1 MVRVMGDADRQ
12 GRRIRIH
19 QAVRYRALHSQ
30 RRCYSV
36 HRLRQLPF
44 VLGSKLTARSE
55 PRHVLRRLPQSHRHR
70 HFRGGYSSMSRTRS
84 RISTNQVY
92 LDSPVV
98 PVDQVMDCFQMTF
111 PPASFDSVIDKSTLD
126 TFFCSETL
134 LEQIPQY
141 LDGVTKVLK
150 HGGTFLVI
158 SFNEPE
164 VVFLIR
170 NDDP

>member
-1 MVRVMGDADRQ
+1 
-12 GRRIRIH
+12 
-19 QAVRYRALHSQ
+19 
-30 RRCYSV
+30 
-36 HRLRQLPF
+36 
-44 VLGSKLTARSE
+44 
-55 PRHVLRRLPQSHRHR
+55 
-70 HFRGGYSSMSRTRS
+70 
-84 RISTNQVY
+84 
-92 LDSPVV
+92 
-98 PVDQVMDCFQMTF
+98 MTF